1 MDDHARS
8 DGGKRSGQSR
18 LPRGGLHITRLRGAD
33 VSLIVEGSIFDV
45 DGARAAY
52 VRFEGER
59 IAEIGQI
66 GTDSTRG
73 RVRRIRGIVAPP
85 PVNSHTHLGDA
96 VSSREPPA
104 ISFREMVG
112 PPNGFK
118 FRLLAAAGP
127 KEKREAVRLALGRMV
142 EEGIRAVV
150 DFREEG
156 VAGVRMLRRAAQGLG
171 IRVVALG
178 RPLARPIE
186 RAELSELLAIADG
199 VGLASAR
206 EESNETR
213 RSVARA
219 CHVAKKRYAL
229 HASEER
235 RERVNAYLDPRP
247 DLLVHMTHATRA
259 DFETVR
265 DAGTSVAVCPRSN
278 ALFGRRPALATME
291 KLGLSVL
298 LGTDN
303 AMLHAPSI
311 WRELEFAYVS
321 SRLFGERVSS
331 GFLARAA
338 LIEPWN
344 WLGSPRAARIDPE
357 STVPPL
363 VLRLPA
369 DDPAYQI
376 VTRVTEQVIVRPGRR
391 ERGA

>member
-1 MDDHARS
+1 
-8 DGGKRSGQSR
+8 
-18 LPRGGLHITRLRGAD
+18 
-33 VSLIVEGSIFDV
+33 VEGSIFDA
-45 DGARAAY
+45 DGVRPAY

-59 IAEIGQI
+59 ITEIGQI

-73 RVRRIRGIVAPP
+73 RIRRIRGIVTPP

-96 VSSREPPA
+96 VSTREPPP

-127 KEKREAVRLALGRMV
+127 REKREAAGLALARMA

-186 RAELSELLAIADG
+186 RAELFQLLAIADG

-206 EESNETR
+206 EESIETR
-213 RSVARA
+213 RTVARA
-219 CHVAKKRYAL
+219 CRATKKTYAL

-235 RERVNAYLDPRP
+235 RERIDDYLDPKP
-247 DLLVHMTHATRA
+247 ELLVHMTYATRG

-278 ALFGRRPALATME
+278 ALFGRRPPLATME

-321 SRLFGERVSS
+321 SRLSGERVSS
-331 GFLARAA
+331 DFLARAA
-338 LIEPWN
+338 LVEPWN
-344 WLGSPRAARIDPE
+344 WLGLPRAARIDPAGA
-357 STVPPL
+357 VAPL

-391 ERGA
+391 GRGA

>member
-1 MDDHARS
+1 M
-8 DGGKRSGQSR
+8 
-18 LPRGGLHITRLRGAD
+18 PRGGLHIAGLRDAG
-33 VSLIVEGSIFDV
+33 VPLIVEGSIFDA

-52 VRFEGER
+52 VRFDGGR
-59 IAEIGQI
+59 ITEVGQL

-85 PVNSHTHLGDA
+85 PINSHTHLGDA
-96 VSSREPPA
+96 VSSREPPP

-118 FRLLAAAGP
+118 FRLLAAASAE
-127 KEKREAVRLALGRMV
+127 EKRTAVRLALGRMV
-142 EEGIRAVV
+142 AEGIRAVV

-156 VAGVRMLRRAAQGLG
+156 VAGVRMLRRAARGLG
-171 IRVVALG
+171 IQVVALG

-186 RAELSELLAIADG
+186 RTELSELLRLADG

-206 EESNETR
+206 EESHETR
-213 RSVARA
+213 RTVARA
-219 CHVAKKRYAL
+219 CRTAQKRYAL

-235 RERVNAYLDPRP
+235 RERVDAYFDPRP
-247 DLLVHMTHATRA
+247 DLLVHMTYATRG

-265 DAGTSVAVCPRSN
+265 DAGTAVAVCPRSN

-291 KLGLSVL
+291 RLGVSVL

-321 SRLFGERVSS
+321 SRLAHDRVSS
-331 GFLARAA
+331 RFLARAA
-338 LIEPWN
+338 LVEPWR
-344 WLGSPRAARIDPE
+344 WLGLPKAARIDPE
-357 STVPPL
+357 SPLAPL

-376 VTRVTEQVIVRPGRR
+376 VTRVTEQVIVQPGRR
-391 ERGA
+391 GSGA

>member
-1 MDDHARS
+1 M
-8 DGGKRSGQSR
+8 
-18 LPRGGLHITRLRGAD
+18 P
-33 VSLIVEGSIFDV
+33 LIVEGSIFDS
-45 DGARAAY
+45 DGVRSAY

-59 IAEIGQI
+59 IVEVGQI

-96 VSSREPPA
+96 VSAREPPP
-104 ISFREMVG
+104 IPFREMVG
-112 PPNGFK
+112 PPHGFK
-118 FRLLAAAGP
+118 FRLLAAATP
-127 KEKREAVRLALGRMV
+127 AEKRAAVRLALGRMV
-142 EEGIRAVV
+142 GEGVRAVI

-186 RAELSELLAIADG
+186 RTELSELLEIADG

-206 EESNETR
+206 EESTEAR
-213 RSVARA
+213 RVVARGCRA
-219 CHVAKKRYAL
+219 RKKRYAL

-235 RERVNAYLDPRP
+235 RERVDAYLDPRP
-247 DLLVHMTHATRA
+247 DLLVHMTYATRG

-265 DAGTSVAVCPRSN
+265 DARTSVAVCPRSN

-321 SRLFGERVSS
+321 SRLYGERVSS
-331 GFLARAA
+331 RFLARAA
-338 LIEPWN
+338 LVEPWN
-344 WLGSPRAARIDPE
+344 WLGLPSSARIDPE
-357 STVPPL
+357 GTVPPL
-363 VLRLPA
+363 VLRLPP

-391 ERGA
+391 GRGA